1 VAAVGLV
8 LLLVGLVMLTL
19 AAPRQQVGGTAD
31 ADPVLVTAP
40 GALALTGRGVDVEV
54 DGEAFVGLGRAEEV
68 AAWLEGVAATRI
80 DGVATETTLL
90 TSELPGGL
98 PAAVVPPA
106 DPATA
111 DLWQSQETGDDVT
124 LRLDEPD
131 PDQVLVVVAVGAGAE
146 ATLTWQRPARHP
158 GGWPLAV
165 LGALGVV
172 LGLLWLVGLNARR
185 RRVDRRVRA

>member
-1 VAAVGLV
+1 MAALGLV
-8 LLLVGLVMLTL
+8 LLLVGLVVLTV
-19 AAPRQQVGGTAD
+19 AAPPQRVGGTAD
-31 ADPVLVTAP
+31 ADQVLVTAP
-40 GALALTGRGVDVEV
+40 GALAMTGRPVDVEV

-68 AAWLEGVAATRI
+68 AVWLDGVAATQV

-106 DPATA
+106 DPAVA
-111 DLWQSQETGDDVT
+111 DLWQSEETGLDVT

-131 PDQVLVVVAVGAGAE
+131 PDQVLVVVAAGAE

-158 GGWPLAV
+158 AGWPLV
-165 LGALGVV
+165 VVGALEGV
-172 LGLLWLVGLNARR
+172 LGLLWLAALNARR
-185 RRVDRRVRA
+185 RRSGRRVRA

>member
-8 LLLVGLVMLTL
+8 LLVVGLVMLTL
-19 AAPRQQVGGTAD
+19 AAPPQQVGGTAD

-40 GALALTGRGVDVEV
+40 GALALTGREVEVEV

-68 AAWLEGVAATRI
+68 AAWLDGVAATQV

-90 TSELPGGL
+90 TRELPGGL

-106 DPATA
+106 DPAAA
-111 DLWQSQETGDDVT
+111 DLWQSEETGDDVT

-131 PDQVLVVVAVGAGAE
+131 PDQVLVVVAAGAE

-165 LGALGVV
+165 LGALEVV
-172 LGLLWLVGLNARR
+172 LGLFWLVALNARR
-185 RRVDRRVRA
+185 RRTDRRVRA

>member
-8 LLLVGLVMLTL
+8 LLVVGLVMLTL
-19 AAPRQQVGGTAD
+19 AAPPQQVGGTAD
-31 ADPVLVTAP
+31 ADPVIVTAP

-68 AAWLEGVAATRI
+68 AAWLDGVAATRV

-90 TSELPGGL
+90 TRELRGGL

-106 DPATA
+106 DPAAA
-111 DLWQSQETGDDVT
+111 DLWQSEETGDDVT

-131 PDQVLVVVAVGAGAE
+131 PDQVLVVVAAGAE

-158 GGWPLAV
+158 GGWLLAV
-165 LGALGVV
+165 VGALEVV
-172 LGLLWLVGLNARR
+172 LGLLWLVALNARR
-185 RRVDRRVRA
+185 RRTARRVRA

>member
-1 VAAVGLV
+1 MAAVGLV
-8 LLLVGLVMLTL
+8 LLVVGLVMLTL
-19 AAPRQQVGGTAD
+19 AAPPQQVGGTAD

-40 GALALTGRGVDVEV
+40 GALALTGREVEVEV

-68 AAWLEGVAATRI
+68 AAWLDGVAATQV

-90 TSELPGGL
+90 TRELPGGL

-106 DPATA
+106 DPAAA
-111 DLWQSQETGDDVT
+111 DLWQSEETGDDVT

-131 PDQVLVVVAVGAGAE
+131 PDQVLVVVAAGAE

-165 LGALGVV
+165 LGALEVV
-172 LGLLWLVGLNARR
+172 LGLFWLVALNARR
-185 RRVDRRVRA
+185 RRTDRRVRA

>member
-1 VAAVGLV
+1 MAAVGLV
-8 LLLVGLVMLTL
+8 LLVVGLVMLTL
-19 AAPRQQVGGTAD
+19 AAPPQQVGGTAD
-31 ADPVLVTAP
+31 ADPVIVTAP

-68 AAWLEGVAATRI
+68 AAWLDGVAATQV

-90 TSELPGGL
+90 TRELPGGL

-106 DPATA
+106 DPAAA
-111 DLWQSQETGDDVT
+111 DLWQSEETGDDVT

-131 PDQVLVVVAVGAGAE
+131 PDQVLVVVAAGAE

-165 LGALGVV
+165 VGALEVV
-172 LGLLWLVGLNARR
+172 LGLLWLVALNARR
-185 RRVDRRVRA
+185 RRTARRVRA